1 MKFISNSNDLSKF
14 LGKPIKK
21 NIEIKSIST
30 DTRTLKKDSLF
41 IAIKGNNFDGNDYVE
56 EAFKKGS
63 CLVITDNKKFKDSKN
78 KKVIYVNSSLLA
90 LKKITKNIIKHYQG
104 NIIGITGSN
113 GKTTT
118 TKIIANSLKN
128 SSSTLKNFNNEI
140 GMPLSIINANP
151 RSKNLVIEMGAAKPK
166 DIHYL
171 SSILNPN
178 VGLIT
183 NIGNSH
189 LENLINIQ
197 GVLNVK
203 SELVPNIKHNGFLVV
218 PNENAKH
225 LKFWRN
231 IRNDIDIRTF
241 GLKSNADFYP
251 RNIIMDSN
259 KTEFQICSK
268 KYNLTIPISTTLLGD
283 HNIKNILAAFAV
295 SHCINKTEDSFL
307 DGIKK
312 LSVNEMRQKQSKWI
326 KGSLLIDDTY
336 NANPESVKKSIDLI
350 KNFSSK
356 RAIFILGDMKELG
369 RFRKKLHK
377 EVGAYAKSH
386 KVGLFIG
393 FGDLTR
399 FSVSAFGKN
408 GFFFSDKEQLNEFLV
423 NNIKKEDLVILKGSR
438 GMQME
443 QFINT
448 HRGNI

>member
-14 LGKPIKK
+14 LEKPVKK

-41 IAIKGNNFDGNDYVE
+41 IAIKGNIFNGNDYIE

-63 CLVITDNKKFKDSKN
+63 CLAITDNKKFKDSKN

-90 LKKITKNIIKHYQG
+90 LKRITKNIIKQYEG

-118 TKIIANSLKN
+118 TKIIANSLKS

-140 GMPLSIINANP
+140 GMPLSILNANTK
-151 RSKNLVIEMGAAKPK
+151 SKNLVIEMGAAKPK

-171 SSILNPN
+171 SSILKPN

-189 LENLINIQ
+189 LENLKNVQ

-218 PNENAKH
+218 PNENPKY

-231 IRNDIDIRTF
+231 MRSDIHIRTF

-251 RNIIMDSN
+251 SNIVMDSN
-259 KTEFQICSK
+259 KTEFKICSK

-295 SHCINKTEDSFL
+295 SYCINNPEEAFL
-307 DGIKK
+307 NGIKK
-312 LSVNEMRQKQSKWI
+312 LSVNDMRQKQSRWI
-326 KGSLLIDDTY
+326 SGSLLIDDTY
-336 NANPESVKKSIDLI
+336 NANPESVKKSIDLT
-350 KNFSSK
+350 KNFNNE
-356 RAIFILGDMKELG
+356 RTIFILGDMKELG
-369 RFRKKLHK
+369 RYRKKLHQ
-377 EVGAYAKSH
+377 EVGAYAKKQ
-386 KVGLFIG
+386 KVDLFIG

-399 FSVSAFGKN
+399 FSADAFGKN
-408 GFFFSDKEQLNEFLV
+408 GFFFSDKEQMHEFLV
-423 NNIKKEDLVILKGSR
+423 NNIQRKDLVILKGSR

-448 HRGNI
+448 QRGDS

>member
-14 LGKPIKK
+14 LEKSIKK
-21 NIEIKSIST
+21 NIKIKSIST

-41 IAIKGNNFDGNDYVE
+41 VAIRGNIFDGNDYVE
-56 EAFKKGS
+56 DALKKGS

-90 LKKITKNIIKHYQG
+90 LKKITKNIIKHYEG

-118 TKIIANSLKN
+118 TKIIANSLK
-128 SSSTLKNFNNEI
+128 SCSSTLKNFNNEI
-140 GMPLSIINANP
+140 GMPLSILNANP
-151 RSKNLVIEMGAAKPK
+151 KSKNLVIEMGAAKPK

-189 LENLINIQ
+189 LENLINTQ

-218 PNENAKH
+218 PNENLKH

-231 IRNDIDIRTF
+231 IRSDIHIRTF

-251 RNIIMDSN
+251 RNIVMDSN
-259 KTEFQICSK
+259 KTEFKICSK

-283 HNIKNILAAFAV
+283 HNVKNILEETL
-295 SHCINKTEDSFL
+295 NKKISAKIVHVPHHIAHISSSYFISGLDDAIGLTVDGSGDFSTSESFIL
-307 DGIKK
+307 E
-312 LSVNEMRQKQSKWI
+312 N
-326 KGSLLIDDTY
+326 
-336 NANPESVKKSIDLI
+336 NSVKGIEKVFYPHSLGIFYQTFTQFLGFQNYGDEYKVMGL
-350 KNFSSK
+350 SSYGEPK
-356 RAIFILGDMKELG
+356 YINRV
-369 RFRKKLHK
+369 KK
-377 EVGAYAKSH
+377 VISY
-386 KVGLFIG
+386 
-393 FGDLTR
+393 D
-399 FSVSAFGKN
+399 KN
-408 GFFFSDKEQLNEFLV
+408 GNFKKDK
-423 NNIKKEDLVILKGSR
+423 
-438 GMQME
+438 
-443 QFINT
+443 
-448 HRGNI
+448 

>member
-1 MKFISNSNDLSKF
+1 MKFISNSEDLSKY
-14 LGKPIKK
+14 LEISVKK
-21 NIEIKSIST
+21 SIEIKSIST
-30 DTRTLKKDSLF
+30 DTRKLNKGSLF
-41 IAIKGNNFDGNDYVE
+41 IAIKGEFLDGNNYID
-56 EAFKKGS
+56 EAIKKGAS
-63 CLVITDNKKFKDSKN
+63 LIISDSKKYLDSKN
-78 KKVIYVNSSLLA
+78 KRIIYVKNSVLA
-90 LKKITKNIIKHYQG
+90 LKKIAKNIIKEYQG

-118 TKIIANSLKN
+118 TQLITNSIKR

-151 RSKNLVIEMGAAKPK
+151 KSKTLVIEMGASKPK

-171 SSILNPN
+171 SSVLKPSIG
-178 VGLIT
+178 VIT
-183 NIGNSH
+183 NIGKSH
-189 LENLINIQ
+189 LENLINIK
-197 GVLNVK
+197 GVLKVK
-203 SELVPNIKHNGFLVV
+203 SELVSNIKKNGYLVV
-218 PNENAKH
+218 PSENLNH
-225 LKFWRN
+225 LKFWSK
-231 IRNDIDIRTF
+231 IRNDIHIMTF
-241 GLKSNADFYP
+241 GLKPDADFYP
-251 RNIIMDSN
+251 KNIRNYSN
-259 KTEFQICSK
+259 KVEFNICSK
-268 KYNLTIPISTTLLGD
+268 KYNLNIKISTTLLGD
-283 HNIKNILAAFAV
+283 HNIKNILATFAV
-295 SHCINKTEDSFL
+295 GFCINNPIDSFL
-307 DGIKK
+307 KGLEKS
-312 LSVNEMRQKQSKWI
+312 SVNHLRQKQSKWI

-350 KNFSSK
+350 KDFNKK
-356 RAIFILGDMKELG
+356 RAVFILGDMKELG